1 MRWQDTLTARQTI
14 RTATR
19 STRGVTRTGIIRHI
33 DELGRIV
40 IPIEIRKSFGL
51 GEKDPLEIS
60 VKDETILL
68 SKPHTV
74 CVFCGRGDPLEEYR
88 GRSICRVCI
97 EELATQDG

>member
-1 MRWQDTLTARQTI
+1 LTARQTI

-60 VKDETILL
+60 IKDETILL
-68 SKPHTV
+68 SKPQSV
-74 CVFCGRGDPLEEYR
+74 CVFCGRDEPLEEYR
-88 GRSICRVCI
+88 GRPICRTCI
-97 EELATQDG
+97 AELSAQDG